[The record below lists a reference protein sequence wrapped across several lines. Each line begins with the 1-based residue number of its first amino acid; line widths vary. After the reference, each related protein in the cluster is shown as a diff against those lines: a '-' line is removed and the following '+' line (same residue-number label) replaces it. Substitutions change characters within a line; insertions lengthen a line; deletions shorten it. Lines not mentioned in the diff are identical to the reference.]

1 MLACNDCG
9 SASTCFDLRAKWW
22 QEVNDFLAAWGEPE
36 ALFGDIRPL
45 VGWTAYGAAEHIQAL
60 RRDARRA
67 AAGPIQDRL
76 TVAVADALD
85 GRKRR
90 AVDGVLISTIAEANA
105 LITDL
110 VAGLDHLHAL
120 VDQAHPRHEEVL
132 DREVCDAADE
142 ERHPDFRRMQRK
154 AFDAA
159 AALIARARGAAP

>member
-1 MLACNDCG
+1 MLATQDCG

-22 QEVNDFLAAWGEPE
+22 AEVNDLLAAWGEAE

-45 VGWTAYGAAEHIQAL
+45 VGWSAHGAAEHIRAL
-60 RRDARRA
+60 RIDARKGATR
-67 AAGPIQDRL
+67 PVQDRL

-90 AVDGVLISTIAEANA
+90 PVDSVLIGTIAEANA

-110 VAGLDHLHAL
+110 VAGLDQLHAV
-120 VDQAHPRHEEVL
+120 VDQQHPRHEEVL

-142 ERHPDFRRMQRK
+142 ERHPDYRRMQRR

-159 AALIARARGAAP
+159 AALVARARGGAP